1 MSLDVDTVAMH
12 NVIAQFGDH
21 RLLSFDSDR
30 LTGSPTVEVA
40 HEALLTA
47 WPILEGWVDEGRDD
61 LRRHAA
67 LAMAQREWQLADHKP
82 TYLLPSA
89 RLAEYDQWS
98 RTSGMALNLAERQ
111 FLEASTAHVE
121 AERESIERRRQQ
133 EARSRRRL
141 WALVGALAGTLAVVA
156 LFLFGVLG
164 DGDDPTVT
172 FFGDR
177 DDEGFNANIGSGL
190 DRADRELDMQ
200 LVDVAWVVDPAS
212 EFRTLA
218 ESGPR
223 DRRHRRAGGVTRPR
237 HLRGLPGDPVRCR
250 RRVRLGTERHV
261 GRFRQQRK
269 APSWQVRRRR

>member
-1 MSLDVDTVAMH
+1 MGGLEGALQRRASELYEQLNADEREAARQLFLRLVAVTDRDQRSRRRVEASEVVSLDVDTVAMH
-12 NVIAQFGDH
+12 NVIAEFGDH

-47 WPILEGWVDEGRDD
+47 WPILEGWVDESRDD

-67 LAMAQREWQLADHKP
+67 LAMAQREWQLADHNT
-82 TYLLPSA
+82 TYLLPPA

-98 RTSGMALNLAERQ
+98 RTSGMVLNLAERQ

-121 AERESIERRRQQ
+121 AERESIERRREQ

-164 DGDDPTVT
+164 NGDDP
-172 FFGDR
+172 DR
-177 DDEGFNANIGSGL
+177 DL
-190 DRADRELDMQ
+190 L
-200 LVDVAWVVDPAS
+200 
-212 EFRTLA
+212 
-218 ESGPR
+218 
-223 DRRHRRAGGVTRPR
+223 RR
-237 HLRGLPGDPVRCR
+237 
-250 RRVRLGTERHV
+250 
-261 GRFRQQRK
+261 
-269 APSWQVRRRR
+269 SRRRRLQRRPRVGARPSGS